1 MPTINLLEK
10 SVYELIAA
18 GEVIERP
25 SSVIKELAENS
36 IDAGARTI
44 TVEIKRGGV
53 TYIRVSD
60 DGCGIAYEDMP
71 KAFLRHATSKV
82 LTADDL
88 EDINTLGFR
97 GEALASVCAVGRVEC
112 VSKRGEDALGTSY
125 RITGGEPVEYER
137 TGCAD
142 GTTVII
148 RDLFFNTPARL
159 KFLKKD
165 VTEGNYC
172 AAVIEK
178 LALSHPAISFRFI
191 RDGRQTMM
199 TGGDGEYY
207 SAVYAVF
214 GKQFAAG
221 LIPAEGV
228 YRDIG
233 VQGYVSSPL
242 AARKNRSMQ
251 HFFVNGRSVKSPLCS
266 AALEEAFRNS
276 LMVGRFP
283 ACVLS
288 VNLDPAALDANI
300 SPTKTEVRF
309 SNEKA
314 VFDAIYAAVKNALTG
329 FDESREIPLD
339 GGRPQTL
346 PIPSGVAYPTTPSR
360 PQTFTFNSPAPAQQ
374 QLLPEAESPLLAESP
389 LFVNSV
395 LPANGASPSEGSRA
409 AGNNASPEG
418 TRYTMPAPAAP
429 AEPPLESYPGFAYLT
444 QKSFLKRENAPAAA
458 HEEETACLAGADS
471 AENTAADGSDTAAYN
486 PAAAADTPAAMGD
499 FLGETA
505 NIPAAMADTPA
516 AAVNIPA
523 AAVIPAAAA
532 NELPAQEAAR
542 AAASA
547 ELAPEPPRAES
558 PFAAGA
564 AQAHVK
570 VRVVG
575 ELFKTYIVCESE
587 GSMLLIDKHAA
598 HERINFELFKSR
610 AGSRGQLLLEPCEV
624 RLSPEEYEAASCY
637 SDKLAEIGLTLDFG
651 ENCTVRVTAM
661 PQPLDSADPADVLES
676 VARLLASGSDNASG
690 ELFDDALHTMA
701 CKASVRGNEDNDI
714 TELEALADRVL
725 NDRAIRYCPHG
736 RPVLTQISRGQL
748 ERYFGRTV

>member
-112 VSKRGEDALGTSY
+112 VSKRPEDALGTSY

-374 QLLPEAESPLLAESP
+374 QLLPEAESPLFA
-389 LFVNSV
+389 NSV

-409 AGNNASPEG
+409 AGNTAALES

-429 AEPPLESYPGFAYLT
+429 EEPPLESYPGFAYLT
-444 QKSFLKRENAPAAA
+444 QKSFLKRENEPADSRM
-458 HEEETACLAGADS
+458 EETASLAGAAS
-471 AENTAADGSDTAAYN
+471 AENTAADGSGTAAYN
-486 PAAAADTPAAMGD
+486 PATMGD
-499 FLGETA
+499 FRGEAA
-505 NIPAAMADTPA
+505 NTSVAMADTPA
-516 AAVNIPA
+516 AAVNNPA
-523 AAVIPAAAA
+523 AAVNNPAAAV

-542 AAASA
+542 AADSSA
-547 ELAPEPPRAES
+547 EIAPEVPPRAEA
-558 PFAAGA
+558 PLAVGA

-676 VARLLASGSDNASG
+676 VARLLARGSDNASG

-748 ERYFGRTV
+748 ERYFGRTI